1 MSVQYPWIQC
11 PWCHTTL
18 DIPPEAHGK
27 KALCPSCNREVHVA
41 LDGSKAYTPYQWWQ
55 LYGKNEEAERLRHQ
69 KVQRANERKIRRAER
84 RRRMKKRIGEF
95 FSWLYQRRK
104 KVTITLAVLAV
115 FVLLAMRFR
124 YSITNAGNGMVYKT
138 DNITGKTWLI
148 YKAKKIEIKDE
159 TP

>member
-1 MSVQYPWIQC
+1 M
-11 PWCHTTL
+11 TL

-27 KALCPSCNREVHVA
+27 KAQCASCNREIRVA
-41 LDGSKAYTPYQWWQ
+41 PDGSRAYTPHQWWQ
-55 LYGKNEEAERLRHQ
+55 LYGKQEEAERLRQ
-69 KVQRANERKIRRAER
+69 QNVQRANERKIRRAER
-84 RRRMKKRIGEF
+84 RRRMKKRMAEF
-95 FSWLYQRRK
+95 FSWLYQLRK
-104 KVTITLAVLAV
+104 KVAIALAVLAV